1 MLDGGLTSRTEQRV
15 SVYRGSANGRFPLL
29 IEKKL
34 VTGSEALVS
43 GAFDTASDGAQND
56 LAVVQRNRRIVT
68 ILLWNGEQEKFD
80 ETRFQVHE
88 DPFAIVKGDFNVDG
102 CTDLAVTETDLR
114 AMSFLAGD
122 CTGDFTITAIGFS
135 SGPKFPLVVDLDG
148 DGADDIVAVQ
158 TQNQKLIVLRNI
170 H

>member
-1 MLDGGLTSRTEQRV
+1 M
-15 SVYRGSANGRFPLL
+15 
-29 IEKKL
+29 
-34 VTGSEALVS
+34 
-43 GAFDTASDGAQND
+43 
-56 LAVVQRNRRIVT
+56 QRNRRIVT

>member
-1 MLDGGLTSRTEQRV
+1 M
-15 SVYRGSANGRFPLL
+15 
-29 IEKKL
+29 
-34 VTGSEALVS
+34 
-43 GAFDTASDGAQND
+43 
-56 LAVVQRNRRIVT
+56 
-68 ILLWNGEQEKFD
+68 
-80 ETRFQVHE
+80 
-88 DPFAIVKGDFNVDG
+88 DG

-114 AMSFLAGD
+114 SMSFLAGD
-122 CTGDFTITAIGFS
+122 CTGDFTITSIGFS